1 MTGVLAA
8 LAGSGSSILDTQTVT
23 RGTTSTGSDPY
34 FNWAGFNS
42 TGSPTFG
49 SISDGTSN
57 VYAGATINGLYF
69 FEEGSIAGGGY
80 YTRQI
85 IWEVNGTQSN
95 SGWSTM
101 TIGSTTYAR
110 ADATFSNTGGVS
122 IWTWDIPIDPF
133 PDPNPA
139 SPGPFTASTTV
150 TWAA

>member
-1 MTGVLAA
+1 MTGVLAV
-8 LAGSGSSILDTQTVT
+8 LAGGGAAILDTQTVT

-34 FNWAGFNS
+34 FNWAGYKG

-69 FEEGSIAGGGY
+69 FEEGSVAGGGF

-85 IWEVNGTQSN
+85 IWEVDGTQSN

-101 TIGSTTYAR
+101 TVGTTTYAR
-110 ADATFSNTGGVS
+110 TDATFSASGGVS
-122 IWTWDIPIDPF
+122 TWIWNIPI
-133 PDPNPA
+133 PDPLTSG
-139 SPGPFTASTTV
+139 SPGPFTATTIV